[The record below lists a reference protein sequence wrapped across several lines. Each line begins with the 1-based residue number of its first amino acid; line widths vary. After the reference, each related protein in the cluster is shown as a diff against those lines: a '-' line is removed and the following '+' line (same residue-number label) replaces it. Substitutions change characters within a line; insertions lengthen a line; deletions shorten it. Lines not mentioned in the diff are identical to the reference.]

1 MNPQTP
7 GAVGKL
13 LIASHQALHVP
24 RKRNSPKAPSS
35 QLCKSPDK
43 VLIGLISEC
52 PERSLVK
59 IKQEVR
65 SGWGGVSHE
74 PTQAQ
79 GLCGHS
85 QRGRLSSHPN
95 QHPSDGKAW
104 LNPTFFPK
112 LLYSCS
118 FTQCWEKSHC
128 YVKKAAGW
136 KERERGTVNCEDILK
151 ISLSTGNALHHP
163 LGPSQS
169 LSPPTPPKYKDLCSG
184 KRLEGYQCEFQ
195 PAIGGIKKGAMIS
208 QKSSVA
214 CWRV

>member
-1 MNPQTP
+1 MNPRTP

-13 LIASHQALHVP
+13 LIASHQALHAP
-24 RKRNSPKAPSS
+24 CKRNSPKAPSS
-35 QLCKSPDK
+35 QLCKSPNK
-43 VLIGLISEC
+43 VLIRLISEC

-65 SGWGGVSHE
+65 SGWDGVSHE
-74 PTQAQ
+74 PAQAQ
-79 GLCGHS
+79 GLCRHS
-85 QRGRLSSHPN
+85 QRGQLSSHPN
-95 QHPSDGKAW
+95 QHPSDRKAC

-112 LLYSCS
+112 LLFSCN

-128 YVKKAAGW
+128 YVKKAASG
-136 KERERGTVNCEDILK
+136 KEREKGTVNCEDILK

-169 LSPPTPPKYKDLCSG
+169 LSPPTPPKYKELCSG
-184 KRLEGYQCEFQ
+184 KGLEGYQCEFQ
-195 PAIGGIKKGAMIS
+195 PAIGGIKKGSMIS
-208 QKSSVA
+208 QKNSVA